1 MPGLS
6 GGLWELV
13 PRAGIEPGP
22 PALGAQSLSS
32 WTTREVPSF
41 LILKGSKS
49 AEKKGKKNPQKKT
62 PDILLYFLETQSLF
76 LGLPSW
82 LSGK

>member
-49 AEKKGKKNPQKKT
+49 AEKKREEKSPEKDP
-62 PDILLYFLETQSLF
+62 
-76 LGLPSW
+76 
-82 LSGK
+82 